1 MLWSHYI
8 SVLKCKSFYFSP
20 PGDAVSMAFMQ
31 SYIEV
36 SESLEG
42 NALRHA
48 FEWLIQ
54 QFFQCSCISLYLKQK
69 GLGKFPDNLDS

>member
-1 MLWSHYI
+1 
-8 SVLKCKSFYFSP
+8 
-20 PGDAVSMAFMQ
+20 MAFMQ